1 MAEIREYPYTQ
12 FNFVIDFGNMH
23 PICTYFPPCP

>member
-1 MAEIREYPYTQ
+1 VVGVHDASSDSV
-12 FNFVIDFGNMH
+12 NFVIAFGNMH